1 MKGIFFSAL
10 IRLLHVFSWL
20 PFPLLYVF
28 SDFLYL
34 IIYYVLGYRKKV
46 VIENLRNSFPEK
58 TESALRKIAKAYY
71 HYLCDLLLETFK
83 TLSFSPE
90 EAVRRCRFKDLSLFR
105 GLHAEG
111 KSIIIVMGHYGNWE
125 WAGSS
130 MSLETDYKLFVIYH
144 PLSNPYFDKLMY
156 QMRTKFGT
164 GLIAMN
170 NTFREM
176 VKNKSLVSATAF
188 IADQTPSPTK
198 AYWTRFLN
206 QDTPVFEGTAKI
218 AKRMNYP
225 VVFAHVNRIRRG
237 YYEVHTEILVEDP
250 RVLSEDEISERHTRR
265 LEQEIMQKPELW
277 LWSHR
282 RWKHKNPGPVDVQ
295 SAAKT

>member
-1 MKGIFFSAL
+1 MKGIFFPAL
-10 IRLLHVFSWL
+10 IRLLHWLSRL
-20 PFPLLYVF
+20 PFPVLYAI
-28 SDFLYL
+28 SDFVYL
-34 IIYYVLGYRKKV
+34 VIYRVVGYRKKV
-46 VIENLRNSFPEK
+46 VMENLRNSFPEK
-58 TESALRKIAKAYY
+58 SEAEIRQIARAYY

-90 EAVRRCRFKDLSLFR
+90 EAMKRCHFPDLTVFNQLY
-105 GLHAEG
+105 AER

-130 MSLETDYKLFVIYH
+130 MSLETPYQLFVIYH
-144 PLSNPYFDKLMY
+144 PLSNPYFDQLIY

-164 GLIAMN
+164 KLIAMN

-176 VKNKSLVSATAF
+176 VKNRDTISATAF
-188 IADQTPSPTK
+188 IADQTPSATR

-206 QDTPVFEGTAKI
+206 QDTPVYEGPAII

-225 VVFAHVNRIRRG
+225 IVFANVQRVRRG
-237 YYEVHTEILVEDP
+237 YYEVHIELLVEDP
-250 RVLSEDEISERHTRR
+250 RAYTEDQISEMHTRR
-265 LEQEIMQKPELW
+265 LEQEIIRRPELW

-282 RWKHKNPGPVDVQ
+282 RWKHKRPEAPEPI
-295 SAAKT
+295 AEKK